1 MVQLHTLLLTEHHC
15 NLIAQQGQRV
25 CGKGMKSATEIQAE
39 FDRIAVTEAPDEWTH
54 NHHYHGFLLHHAP
67 PRCAHALEVGCGTG
81 AFARLL
87 AQRSEHVLALD
98 LSPEMLRIGR
108 ERSSAYPNID
118 YLQANVMAYDLS
130 LEHFDCIASIATL
143 HHLPLP
149 GVLPKLAAA
158 LKPGGVL
165 LVLDLYQSQ
174 GLRDLPL
181 NAAGFFY
188 HRLLQFS
195 KGSRHKPTAEASA
208 AWDAHGRDD
217 RYLTVPEVRRVAADL
232 LPGAK
237 ITRHLLWR
245 YSLIWKKANPA

>member
-1 MVQLHTLLLTEHHC
+1 
-15 NLIAQQGQRV
+15 
-25 CGKGMKSATEIQAE
+25 MKSAAEIQAE
-39 FDRIAVTEAPDEWTH
+39 FDRIALTEPPDEWTH
-54 NHHYHGFLLHHAP
+54 NNHYHGFLLRHAP

-87 AQRSEHVLALD
+87 AQRSEQVLALD

-108 ERSSAYPNID
+108 ERSSAFPGIT
-118 YLQANVMAYDLS
+118 YLQADVMHYDLPS
-130 LEHFDCIASIATL
+130 EHFDCITSIATL

-149 GVLPKLAAA
+149 DVLPKLKAA

-165 LVLDLYQSQ
+165 LVLDLFQTH

-181 NAAGFFY
+181 NSAGFFY

-195 KGSRHKPTAEASA
+195 KGSRHKPTPEASA

-217 RYLTVPEVRRVAADL
+217 RYLSVAEVRRVAADL

-237 ITRHLLWR
+237 VTRHLLWR
-245 YSLIWKKANPA
+245 YSLIWKKANLA